1 MEIWI
6 VSAVVILGVVAYF
19 ALFLIVE
26 FVLTRSR
33 LGSREQG
40 NKDRMSLF
48 FFFICPF
55 FGMVLWMAAVN
66 HKVVHANPSWP
77 QWIAG
82 VAIGL
87 LGFAVRIIGKRTLG
101 RFYTVRVQLQEG
113 HEVVDRG
120 VYGLIRH
127 PLYLGII
134 LEWMAPPL
142 ILGSPAGFLFTTI
155 WMVIGVL
162 QRIPREEA
170 LLVEGLGEKYRAYMG
185 RTKRLIPGV
194 W

>member
-1 MEIWI
+1 MIW
-6 VSAVVILGVVAYF
+6 SFYGYF

-26 FVLTRSR
+26 FVITRFRFGSKGQGDRDR
-33 LGSREQG
+33 LSL
-40 NKDRMSLF
+40 LF
-48 FFFICPF
+48 FFIAPF
-55 FGMVLWMAAVN
+55 LGMFLWMTAVTRGL
-66 HKVVHANPSWP
+66 VPANPTWP
-77 QWIAG
+77 QWIVGYAL
-82 VAIGL
+82 GL
-87 LGFAVRIIGKRTLG
+87 AGFAVRIIAKRALG
-101 RFYTVRVQLQEG
+101 RFYTVRVQLQED
-113 HEVVDRG
+113 HEVVATG
-120 VYGLIRH
+120 IYGAVRH

-162 QRIPREEA
+162 QRIPREEK